1 MRALLARR
9 AAVALLAVMVG
20 LVAAARTAAT
30 YANLRS
36 DLEELLPTE
45 APSVQALSALR
56 ERLTGIKYLG
66 VVVDTG
72 GRGNVPKAVRFL
84 DELAGRV
91 RHYPPELVSEVRTGV
106 EEERA
111 FAETFGLQLME
122 PEDVRRLREAIE
134 RRRDWEVGHALDLS
148 LLDEEEEPAPTL
160 PVEELRE
167 KYRGRVGA
175 QRDFPD
181 DRFVS
186 EDGRTAVLL
195 VQLATS
201 APGTSTDQ
209 ELLDRVRADVSA
221 LGFPEA
227 FAPGMRI
234 GYAGEVATRVEE
246 LRGLELDLAASA
258 GFVVALEVA
267 VFLWFFRSVWSLPI
281 LGLPLF
287 LGTALAF
294 AVAALPPL
302 SIRHLNNNTAFLGS
316 IVAGNGIN
324 AGVILLARFTE
335 VRRNMELDSAIVCAV
350 QETWKPTLAAS
361 FAAALAYG
369 SLTLTEFRGFNQF
382 GWIGAF
388 GMLLCW
394 LATYTVGPVLLHV
407 FGRKVPPA
415 VVHGRGIIQRN
426 VLHMVNHPRLVLG
439 CVLAASLVFALGIER
454 RKGTWME
461 YDFSRLRRK
470 DSLEHGE
477 RYWGARMNDTLGQ
490 YLTPTIVMARS
501 PEEASIIEDR
511 IEALAREGKAGG
523 LIGEVRSLRD
533 ILSPRRAEALV
544 EVRKIR
550 ETVTPRMKQS
560 LTAEERRVVERAT
573 SDEALRVLTPEML
586 PKVFSAGLR
595 EVNGRFDRSVLVFP
609 KLDSGT
615 WDGARIAAF
624 TADLREAATIDGRPE
639 PVSGAL
645 LLSADITHAMRK
657 DGPTATLVALSFVI
671 VVCLLAFRGSA
682 GVPPSTLVPRFFQSA
697 LGLSVVS
704 ISSLFL
710 GVLCMMGIM
719 AWAGQRLNF
728 SNFVTLPITF
738 GIGADYSIN
747 MLRRWQSDGYVE
759 LRGAVASTGGAVAL
773 CSATTV
779 IGFGSLLAA
788 QNGGLR
794 SFGMFAVAGELSCSL
809 AAIVAL
815 PSVLV
820 LVMRRRNLR
829 AAPSGAL

>member
-1 MRALLARR
+1 MRGLLARR
-9 AAVALLAVMVG
+9 VAVLLLATVLG
-20 LVAAARTAAT
+20 LAAAARTAMT

-36 DLEELLPTE
+36 DLEELLPTD
-45 APSVQALSALR
+45 APSVLALAALR
-56 ERLTGIKYLG
+56 ERLSGIKYLG

-72 GRGNVPKAVRFL
+72 SKDNVPKAARFL
-84 DELAGRV
+84 DELADRV
-91 RHYPPELVSEVRTGV
+91 RHYPKELVSAVRTGV
-106 EEERA
+106 QEERA
-111 FAETFGLQLME
+111 FAETYALQLMD
-122 PEDVRRLREAIE
+122 PEDVRRLREALE
-134 RRRDWEVGHALDLS
+134 RRRDWEVGRALDIN

-160 PVEELRE
+160 PIQELRE
-167 KYRGRVGA
+167 KYQTRFAA
-175 QRDFPD
+175 QRSFPD

-186 EDGRTAVLL
+186 DDGTTAVLL
-195 VQLATS
+195 VQLATT

-209 ELLDRVRADVSA
+209 ELLDRVSADVKS

-227 FAPGMRI
+227 FAPGMRL

-258 GFVVALEVA
+258 GFVMALEIA
-267 VFLWFFRSVWSLPI
+267 VFLWFFRSVRSLPI

-294 AVAALPPL
+294 SVAALPPF

-324 AGVILLARFTE
+324 AGVILLARFAE
-335 VRRNMELDSAIVCAV
+335 VRRRSDLDSAIVCAV

-369 SLTLTEFRGFNQF
+369 SLVITEFRGFSQF

-394 LATYTVGPVLLHV
+394 LATYTVGPILLRLL
-407 FGRKVPPA
+407 GGEMPSA
-415 VVHGRGIIQRN
+415 AAHGRGIIQRT
-426 VLHMVNHPRLVLG
+426 VLAMVHRPRLVLG
-439 CVLAASLVFALGIER
+439 CVLLAAAFFAVGVTR
-454 RKGTWME
+454 RMGTWME
-461 YDFSRLRRK
+461 YDFSRLRRQ

-477 RYWGARMNDTLGQ
+477 RYWGARMNETLGR
-490 YLTPTIVMARS
+490 YLTPTIVMAGS
-501 PEEASIIEDR
+501 ASDAQLIEGR
-511 IEALAREGKAGG
+511 IEALARAGKAGG
-523 LIGEVRSLRD
+523 LIGEVRSLDDVLPPHRSESL
-533 ILSPRRAEALV
+533 IEVRQIREAL
-544 EVRKIR
+544 
-550 ETVTPRMKQS
+550 TPRMKQS
-560 LTAEERRVVERAT
+560 LGDAERRTVERAT
-573 SDEALRVLTPEML
+573 SEEALRELTPEML
-586 PKVFSAGLR
+586 PEVMAAGLR
-595 EVNGRFDRSVLVFP
+595 EMNGRFDRSVLVYP
-609 KLDSGT
+609 KLSSGT
-615 WDGARIAAF
+615 WDGARMAAF
-624 TADLREAATIDGRPE
+624 TSDLRAAATIDGRAA

-645 LLSADITHAMRK
+645 LLSTDITHAMRK
-657 DGPTATLVALSFVI
+657 DGPAATFVALSFV
-671 VVCLLAFRGSA
+671 VFVCLLAFRGHG

-697 LGLSVVS
+697 VGLSVVS

-710 GVLCMMGIM
+710 GVLCMMGTM
-719 AWAGQRLNF
+719 AWVGQRLNF

-747 MLRRWQSDGYVE
+747 MLRRWQSDGYAD

-794 SFGMFAVAGELSCSL
+794 SFGTFAVAGELSCSL

-820 LVMRRRNLR
+820 LVMGRGRRRSG
-829 AAPSGAL
+829 AAPGG